1 IRSLLRR
8 LSNLTYFHCGQELRL
23 DFKGIIDSAKQI
35 ETKDGQV
42 QWRDWERYSARQDT
56 KMKMGGFVGEAQ
68 YNGHVRDFVSLLKLG
83 EVLHVGKATGF
94 GLGKYRVVLQLAAG
108 S

>member
-1 IRSLLRR
+1 MNAKDLRR
-8 LSNLTYFHCGQELRL
+8 PTESEIKSGRQLNPWGKQP
-23 DFKGIIDSAKQI
+23 KQI

-42 QWRDWERYSARQDT
+42 HWRDWERYSARQDT

-68 YNGHVRDFVSLLKLG
+68 YRGELQHFLPLLKLG
-83 EVLHVGKATGF
+83 EAVHVGKATGF
-94 GLGKYRVVLQLAAG
+94 GLGRYEVKR